1 MKKQTAVQVL
11 FFLLLIALLYIVFLR
26 ANTQKGFQAQNEQI
40 ANLKSKLSSTEKH
53 LQQITK
59 SQHFYQ
65 DQSFVLAEN
74 ELALQAIE
82 HDGHHVDGF
91 YQKVESYFLDQN
103 HPQKDNPL
111 IPLAGMEGVMTV
123 NAIKLLN
130 HKWVWVEFTDG
141 VYWGEALY
149 QYAIDQSNKLV
160 VEHTTSF
167 LYPKYKSE

>member
-11 FFLLLIALLYIVFLR
+11 FFLLLISLLYIVFLR
-26 ANTQKGFQAQNEQI
+26 ANTKKGFEAQDKKI
-40 ANLKSKLSSTEKH
+40 ANLESKLLKKEALLK
-53 LQQITK
+53 QITK
-59 SQHFYQ
+59 RKDFYQ

-82 HDGHHVDGF
+82 HDGHDVDKI
-91 YQKVESYFLDQN
+91 YQKVESYILDQN
-103 HPQKDNPL
+103 YPSKDNSVV
-111 IPLAGMEGVMTV
+111 PLAGMEGVMTV

-149 QYAIDQSNKLV
+149 NYSLDQDKKIVLELIN
-160 VEHTTSF
+160 SF
-167 LYPKYKSE
+167 LYPKYKVK